1 MATLIKNI
9 SSLVTINAN
18 GKPFKCGEEMSD
30 IGEIQNGAIIFHE
43 KILFVGT
50 TDDALRFI
58 FNNNIQIQHTIDALG
73 KTVLPGFVDSHTHF
87 VFAGNRSSEFARRLR
102 GVTYQQIAK
111 EGGGILTTMK
121 ATREASLNQLV
132 ENGMKLANS
141 ALQHGTT
148 TVEIKSGYGLSL
160 DSEIRQLEAIAVLK
174 KTAHQN
180 IVSTFLGAHD
190 FPPEYANNRDA
201 YVDLICNEML
211 PLVAQKNLA
220 SFCDAFVDEGYY
232 TTEQGRKI
240 FQRAKEL
247 GLKIKAHADELANVA
262 AAELAA
268 ELGAISADHLLFIS
282 DSGIDAL
289 KNAGTVATL
298 LPGTAYFTRLPYAP
312 ARKLI
317 ESGAIVALATDCNPG
332 SCFTENMQ
340 MILSLAVINM
350 KMTAEEALTAATLN
364 AAAALCLSSQ
374 VGSLEIGK
382 QADLLIADVSSYTDL
397 FYHFGI
403 NHIQSVFV
411 NGKKVV

>member
-9 SSLVTINAN
+9 SSLVTINAD
-18 GKPFKCGEEMSD
+18 GKPYKLSEEMSN
-30 IGEIQNGAIIFHE
+30 IGEIQNGAIIFQE

-132 ENGMKLANS
+132 ESGMKLANS
-141 ALQHGTT
+141 ALQYGTT

-174 KTAHQN
+174 KTAHQK

-211 PLVAQKNLA
+211 PLVAQKKLA

-240 FQRAKEL
+240 FSHAKEL

-282 DSGIDAL
+282 DSGIEAL

-374 VGSLEIGK
+374 VGSLEVGK
-382 QADLLIADVSSYTDL
+382 QADLLIANVSSYTDL

>member
-9 SSLVTINAN
+9 SSLVTINAD
-18 GKPFKCGEEMSD
+18 GKPYKCGEEMSD
-30 IGEIQNGAIIFHE
+30 IGEIQNGAILFDE

-50 TDDALRFI
+50 TDDALRYI
-58 FNNNIQIQHTIDALG
+58 YNNHIQVQETIDASG

-87 VFAGNRSSEFARRLR
+87 VFAGNRSFEFARRLR

-121 ATREASLNQLV
+121 ATRQASLDELV
-132 ENGMKLANS
+132 ANGLKLANS
-141 ALQHGTT
+141 ALRYGTT
-148 TVEIKSGYGLSL
+148 TVEIKSGYGLSF

-174 KTAHQN
+174 EIAHQN
-180 IVSTFLGAHD
+180 VVPTFLGAHD
-190 FPPEYANNRDA
+190 FPPEYANNRDG
-201 YVDLICNEML
+201 YVELICEEML
-211 PLVAQKNLA
+211 PAVAEKQLA
-220 SFCDAFVDEGYY
+220 TFCDAFVDEGYY

-240 FQRAKEL
+240 FIRAKEL

-262 AAELAA
+262 ATELAA
-268 ELGAISADHLLFIS
+268 EVGAISADHLLFIS
-282 DSGIDAL
+282 DRGIAAL
-289 KNAGTVATL
+289 KTAGTVATL

-332 SCFTENMQ
+332 SCFTENIQ

-374 VGSLEIGK
+374 VGSLEVGK
-382 QADLLIADVSSYTDL
+382 QADLLIASVSSYTDL

-411 NGKKVV
+411 KGKKVV

>member
-1 MATLIKNI
+1 LLIRI
-9 SSLVTINAN
+9 
-18 GKPFKCGEEMSD
+18 
-30 IGEIQNGAIIFHE
+30 
-43 KILFVGT
+43 
-50 TDDALRFI
+50 
-58 FNNNIQIQHTIDALG
+58 
-73 KTVLPGFVDSHTHF
+73 HF

-190 FPPEYANNRDA
+190 FPPEYANNRNA
-201 YVDLICNEML
+201 YVDLICDEML
-211 PLVAQKNLA
+211 PLVAQKKLA

-268 ELGAISADHLLFIS
+268 ELGAISAVHLLFIS